1 MTAQIKIKPHLK
13 AHRLSV
19 DEVLLLGEGEQYVL
33 RGAVYAALMPL
44 IEGGHDAD
52 AMAERL
58 AGQFPPEL
66 VHYALLQLEAKG
78 YAQASGA
85 GEGALPPTSA
95 SEAVWWSA
103 RGLDPSEVAARIA
116 GAKLAGINAGVPAE
130 AFNAMCAELEWRYRV
145 GDEACAEALAVI
157 ACQDYLDPR
166 LRGAVEAAL
175 AKSARV
181 LPVRIGGAQIW
192 LGPLLEAGDD
202 GGGYATFNLLLRR
215 LKNIRQAESTILSQ
229 GRAFPLTPEQSIRES
244 LGFGA
249 AAIASAVVATIAGQ
263 PPQGIRQGVTT
274 LDAWTLES
282 KSHKLLAASHD
293 ALPPAPEI
301 WQEMPPIV
309 LQPRPKRFASDGGIR
324 SATPEETFARLE
336 PLVSDITG
344 LIPSLIK

>member
-145 GDEACAEALAVI
+145 GDEANGIYHNADLQMPLASVVKIIHLVAYAEAVAAGQLDPTSYVTLETLDSYYLPGYDLGSHNQAITELTEAGLVLANPDRIRLEDVPWMMMRHS
-157 ACQDYLDPR
+157 ANAATDYL
-166 LRGAVEAAL
+166 
-175 AKSARV
+175 
-181 LPVRIGGAQIW
+181 
-192 LGPLLEAGDD
+192 
-202 GGGYATFNLLLRR
+202 
-215 LKNIRQAESTILSQ
+215 
-229 GRAFPLTPEQSIRES
+229 
-244 LGFGA
+244 
-249 AAIASAVVATIAGQ
+249 
-263 PPQGIRQGVTT
+263 
-274 LDAWTLES
+274 
-282 KSHKLLAASHD
+282 H
-293 ALPPAPEI
+293 
-301 WQEMPPIV
+301 
-309 LQPRPKRFASDGGIR
+309 
-324 SATPEETFARLE
+324 
-336 PLVSDITG
+336 
-344 LIPSLIK
+344 